1 MLCTIENDE
10 NNMFKDENYL
20 TAAKFVLYDE
30 FRTHPCDNMPDLIYI
45 SSYYCRFLELN
56 ELISTSRASD
66 NGRNQGV
73 PE

>member
-1 MLCTIENDE
+1 M
-10 NNMFKDENYL
+10 
-20 TAAKFVLYDE
+20 LYDE
-30 FRTHPCDNMPDLIYI
+30 FRTHPCNNVPDLIYI

-56 ELISTSRASD
+56 ELISSRQASD

>member
-30 FRTHPCDNMPDLIYI
+30 FRTHPSDNMLDLIYI
-45 SSYYCRFLELN
+45 SSYCCRFFR
-56 ELISTSRASD
+56 IK
-66 NGRNQGV
+66 
-73 PE
+73 